1 MNKVKLYSV
10 LLLSVFLAA
19 CSFGR
24 TDVNADAVKKIK
36 KVAVI
41 MYTVPE
47 QIIYKDDSRTTSKN
61 TSAQL
66 VEDLIGKN
74 GKQAAD
80 VAVRTFTETLQKQGL
95 PFEVMLHSQV
105 VSNTKFAALYKP
117 TVIVKEKEDDSL
129 LGQTLSFLSSTA
141 EKPSYLGSAPAKM
154 NEYGLTMGW
163 SVGSALTG
171 KPGESEYIKKAIEA
185 LKVDAVLV
193 VNDPGLSFSCEACVG
208 FGDSM
213 NGAASTA
220 SAFNATLITRTGPVM
235 NIQEWFASTDD
246 QAVMVM
252 GVVDPTEHKSL
263 FEEHGRRMAEVYS
276 DAFKESMLAAK

>member
-1 MNKVKLYSV
+1 MSKVKLYSV
-10 LLLSVFLAA
+10 LLLSVFLVA

-24 TDVNADAVKKIK
+24 TDVNTDAVKKVK

-47 QIIYKDDSRTTSKN
+47 QIIYEDDARATGKSN
-61 TSAQL
+61 SAQL
-66 VEDLIGKN
+66 AEDFIGKN

-80 VAVRTFTETLQKQGL
+80 VAIRAFTEALQKQGL

-105 VSNTKFAALYKP
+105 VSNAKFAALYKP
-117 TVIVKEKEDDSL
+117 TVIVQKKEDDSL
-129 LGQTLSFLSSTA
+129 LGQTLSFLSSA
-141 EKPSYLGSAPAKM
+141 EEKPSYLGSAPAKM

-163 SVGSALTG
+163 RVGSALTG

-193 VNDPGLSFSCEACVG
+193 VNDPGLSFSCEACLG
-208 FGDSM
+208 YGDSM

-235 NIQEWFASTDD
+235 NIQEWFATTND

-252 GVVDPTEHKSL
+252 GVVDPTAHKAL
-263 FEEHGRRMAEVYS
+263 FKEHGRRMAEVFS
-276 DAFKESMLAAK
+276 DALKESMLAAK